1 MYLVYYPLI
10 YGLQIFSPVQ
20 RAAFSFCWW
29 FLKALFFFF
38 FKALL
43 IFNCPASFPSWNE
56 TC

>member
-38 FKALL
+38 FQGS
-43 IFNCPASFPSWNE
+43 FNI
-56 TC
+56 